1 MVIFGNMITVIDLF
15 GFILSKMGLPTPTQS
30 MSARRTCGT
39 GWRRRT
45 QPAEEGG
52 RVTPP
57 QLRTQ
62 PCDCQSLEEEK
73 GGGGREFSGKSAK
86 SKGAQGCVMF
96 AFIFASSVDLMMYK
110 V

>member
-1 MVIFGNMITVIDLF
+1 MIAVIDLF
-15 GFILSKMGLPTPTQS
+15 GFILSKMRLSTPTQA

-39 GWRRRT
+39 GWRRGT

-62 PCDCQSLEEEK
+62 PCDCQSLEEE
-73 GGGGREFSGKSAK
+73 GGKRRRERVQWHVSEEQGRSGLRDVCVYFCK
-86 SKGAQGCVMF
+86 QG
-96 AFIFASSVDLMMYK
+96 
-110 V
+110 